1 MGDEEGPLRIGETF
15 DIPDREPQ
23 ADVTLVVGFPV
34 LHEVTNFLDVYPGA
48 RNLPQSSVRRLTTC
62 TWLTFV
68 ALHAISI
75 NGNEE
80 DK

>member
-1 MGDEEGPLRIGETF
+1 
-15 DIPDREPQ
+15 
-23 ADVTLVVGFPV
+23 VTLVVGFPV